1 MKRHVAALVIVFRIA
16 TLASAG
22 EFHSA
27 VITDTPLTINVPDE
41 RYLTIQNFTQQGGST
56 RGVVTVTT
64 NGKTAKVLN
73 ATMISSGAVVSEL
86 IKSVRIAGPATV
98 TVNPVTKAT
107 LFITYR
113 KRIEPADL
121 TATPVPTVTP
131 TATPTPTPQA
141 ASVAIFETTT
151 LNSDIAESPT
161 PTPTPLDRPSPT
173 PTPTPSIT
181 PSPSPTPTPSL
192 TPG

>member
-1 MKRHVAALVIVFRIA
+1 MKRHVAPLVIFFHIA
-16 TLASAG
+16 TSLASAG

-27 VITDTPLTINVPDE
+27 VITDTALTINVPDE

-64 NGKTAKVLN
+64 NGKTANVLN
-73 ATMISSGAVVSEL
+73 ATMISSGAIVSEL

-121 TATPVPTVTP
+121 SATPIP

-141 ASVAIFETTT
+141 ASVAIFATTT
-151 LNSDIAESPT
+151 LNSDTVESPT
-161 PTPTPLDRPSPT
+161 PTATPVDQASPT